1 MRLKTLE
8 IKGFKSFANE
18 TVIHFNSDVTGV
30 VGPNGS
36 GKSNVVDA
44 VRWVLGEQKSS
55 QLRLDKMTSVIFN
68 GTKKRK
74 EGQMA
79 QVSLTFENSKN
90 ILPTEFQNVT
100 ISRLLYRSGESEYRL
115 NGVPCRLKDITSLFL
130 DTGIGADSY
139 AIIALNMVEDLLSD
153 REQARRRMF
162 EQAAGVSK
170 YKARK
175 HETQLKLEATTADL
189 DRVEDLLYEIE
200 DQLKKLEKQAL
211 RTKKFYELKDE
222 YKALSIELAVQNL
235 ARHRKNYKEL
245 EGQIQREED
254 NYRGAE
260 AKARQ
265 LEAEIEA
272 LRKTHTDKETSL
284 SEQQQEVN
292 RLTGRIRSKENEK
305 NMLAQKRSFVEQ
317 NAARLDDQIARAADT
332 MRRLEAEIEG
342 YQTDLNYEKRVE
354 ADLETE
360 LDQAKQ
366 SLEKVRA
373 DHSLLK
379 GNLDEFVREQQAIE
393 RVIVDLEKQK
403 AVQQNQIEN
412 LRRDVERTLAD
423 VALRR
428 TEMQGLDAK
437 IAELDQSVQGQTDKI
452 AKLEAAEE
460 KRRADIV
467 ATERDLDGMTKKLA
481 DHNRALDAK
490 RNEFKLTKSMVESLE
505 GFPESIKF
513 LSQQKD
519 WAKNCPLLS
528 DLIYV
533 REEYRVIIENYL
545 EPYLNYYVVPSAAA
559 AVEAIQLL
567 GRSQKGRANF
577 FLLDAFAQYEP
588 PLTLLP
594 AGQQAIDL
602 VEVEP
607 QYRPL
612 VAYLLENVL
621 IVEDATPPPAPP
633 PEGRGDAVASPS
645 NEGVPSF
652 FHSGAASLF
661 RENASTSPLPFGGGV
676 TLISK
681 SGTLIRRRFSLSGG
695 SVGLFEGKKIGR
707 KKNLEILDVDIR
719 KLEAAE
725 TDYNNRIGT
734 LRAHL
739 LSLKNADQSAL
750 LNRER
755 EALGKLQSEQAGL
768 RARLD
773 NIATFVQNFDAKAA
787 ESGDL
792 IQQLEA
798 SNTAIE
804 AQLVENQAA
813 AAKLRERLSNADGS
827 FREVAE
833 LLSRN
838 SHEYNQKN
846 IEFIRQQNKVNTFQ
860 QELAF
865 REKNLAELRAQT
877 QQNQTTKTKNIEEL
891 AFVSSEIAR
900 IETELTAGYAEKKA
914 QEATLSAA
922 EQVYFKARN
931 EIHERDNLLR
941 ELYRKQQ
948 DLQGAINRLKDKF
961 TDVKFEITAIGERLR
976 AEFGISVNEVI
987 NNEPNPQYDREA
999 LEREVTNLKRRLDNY
1014 GEINPLA
1021 IEAYN
1026 EIKERYDSIA
1036 TQRDDILAAK
1046 ENLLQTMKEIEET
1059 ATKRF
1064 LESFEQVRENFIR
1077 VFRTLFT
1084 EDDSADLLLAN
1095 PGNPLE
1101 SDINI
1106 IAKPK
1111 GKRPQ
1116 TIAQLSGGEKTLT
1129 ATALLFALYLLKPAP
1144 FCIFDEVDAPLDD
1157 ANIEKFNRIIREF
1170 SKESQ
1175 FIVVTHNKATMAAV
1189 DTIYGVYMPE
1199 QGVSAVAPVDFRKL
1213 SHEALVFE
1221 AG

>member
-44 VRWVLGEQKSS
+44 VRWVLGEQKSKE
-55 QLRLDKMTSVIFN
+55 LRLDKMTSVIFN

-90 ILPTEFQNVT
+90 ILPTEFQTVT
-100 ISRLLYRSGESEYRL
+100 ISRMLYRSGESEYRL

-235 ARHRKNYKEL
+235 ARHRKDYKEL
-245 EGQIQREED
+245 EAQIQREED

-292 RLTGRIRSKENEK
+292 RLTGRIRGKENEK

-317 NAARLDDQIARAADT
+317 DAARLDDQIARAADT
-332 MRRLEAEIEG
+332 MRRLEGEIEG

-354 ADLETE
+354 ADLEAE

-366 SLEKVRA
+366 ALEKVRT
-373 DHSLLK
+373 DHNLLK
-379 GNLDEFVREQQAIE
+379 GNLDEFVREQQAVE
-393 RVIVDLEKQK
+393 RVLVDLEKQK

-423 VALRR
+423 VAMRR
-428 TEMQGLDAK
+428 TEMEGLEGK
-437 IAELDQSVQGQTDKI
+437 IAELNRHVQGQQDKI
-452 AKLEAAEE
+452 GKLETAEE
-460 KRRADIV
+460 KRRADI
-467 ATERDLDGMTKKLA
+467 AANERDIEAMTKKLA
-481 DHNRALDAK
+481 DHNRILDAK
-490 RNEFKLTKSMVESLE
+490 RNEYKLTKSMVESLE

-545 EPYLNYYVVPSAAA
+545 EPYLNYYVAPNAAA

-577 FLLDAFAQYEP
+577 FLLDAFSQYEP
-588 PLTLLP
+588 PLLLMP

-602 VEVEP
+602 VEVDP
-607 QYRPL
+607 QYRLL
-612 VAYLLENVL
+612 VAHLLENVL
-621 IVEDATPPPAPP
+621 IVDDSA
-633 PEGRGDAVASPS
+633 
-645 NEGVPSF
+645 
-652 FHSGAASLF
+652 
-661 RENASTSPLPFGGGV
+661 SPLPSGADSAM

-681 SGTLIRRRFSLSGG
+681 SGTFVRRRFSLSGG

-725 TDYNNRIGT
+725 TDYNNRLGT

-739 LSLKNADQSAL
+739 LSLKNADQTVL

-755 EALGKLQSEQAGL
+755 EALGRLQSEHAGL

-773 NIATFVQNFDAKAA
+773 NIATFVQNFDAKAT

-792 IQQLEA
+792 IQQLES
-798 SNTAIE
+798 SNANIE
-804 AQLVENQAA
+804 TQLKERQAE
-813 AAKLRERLSNADGS
+813 AAKLRDRLSNADGS

-833 LLSRN
+833 QLSRN

-846 IEFIRQQNKVNTFQ
+846 IEFIRQQNKVNVFQ

-877 QQNQTTKTKNIEEL
+877 QQNQTTKTKNLEEL
-891 AFVSSEIAR
+891 AFVTAEITR
-900 IETELTAGYAEKKA
+900 IEAELTAGYAEKKA

-976 AEFGISVNEVI
+976 AEFGMSVNEVI
-987 NNEPNPQYDREA
+987 NNEPDPKYNREA
-999 LEREVTNLKRRLDNY
+999 LEIEVNNLKRRLDNY

-1021 IEAYN
+1021 VEAYN
-1026 EIKERYDSIA
+1026 EIKERFDSIA

-1170 SKESQ
+1170 SKDSQ